1 MAILILVALLVPPAL
16 AYVGVIGGLPAA
28 LADIAILFVAAWGV
42 DRGRKPG
49 ARNPFLD
56 QNRSD
61 FPTSGDGQIN
71 QAPAEAFQSPS
82 ARGVPD

>member
-16 AYVGVIGGLPAA
+16 AYVGVIGWLPAA
-28 LADIAILFVAAWGV
+28 LADIVILFVAAWGI
-42 DRGRKPG
+42 DRGRTPG

-61 FPTSGDGQIN
+61 FPTSGDGQVN
-71 QAPAEAFQSPS
+71 QAPAEAFQSP
-82 ARGVPD
+82 ADRGVPD

>member
-1 MAILILVALLVPPAL
+1 MAILILIALFIAPVL
-16 AYVGVIGGLPAA
+16 AYAGIIGWLVAA
-28 LADIAILFVAAWGV
+28 LADIAILFVAAWGI

-61 FPTSGDGQIN
+61 FPTSGGDQVHR
-71 QAPAEAFQSPS
+71 APAEAFQSPS
-82 ARGVPD
+82 DRGVPD